1 MTTRAE
7 QLTAAIF
14 TALNTPTALVAGN
27 VWRSK
32 LRPIPQNSNLA
43 IVVRQGA
50 DNRLDDTTIN
60 RSLRQLTVTT
70 EIYAR
75 GDVPDQLADA
85 VVEDIVERLLADRSL
100 GGLCDDIQPGNR
112 VPEWTARDTDL
123 VVVDL
128 DFIIDYEIDNGA
140 L

>member
-1 MTTRAE
+1 MSTRAE
-7 QLTAAIF
+7 QLTAAVLA
-14 TALNTPTALVAGN
+14 ALVAPTALASGN
-27 VWRSK
+27 VWRSR
-32 LRPIPQNSNLA
+32 LRPIAQETTLA
-43 IVVRQGA
+43 IVVRQGP
-50 DNRLDDTTIN
+50 DNRVDETTIN
-60 RSLRQLTVTT
+60 RSHRQLTVTT

-85 VVEDIVERLLADRSL
+85 VIEDIMERLMADRSL

-112 VPEWTARDTDL
+112 VPEWAARDTDL

-128 DFIIDYEIDNGA
+128 DFIIDYEIVNGV

>member
-1 MTTRAE
+1 MTTRVE
-7 QLTAAIF
+7 QITAAVF
-14 TALNTPTALVAGN
+14 SLLNAPTALASGN

-32 LRPIPQNSNLA
+32 LRPVPQADNLA
-43 IVVRQGA
+43 IVVRQGS
-50 DNRLDDTTIN
+50 DNRLGETTIN

-70 EIYAR
+70 EVYAR

-112 VPEWTARDTDL
+112 VPEWAARDTDL

-128 DFIIDYEIDNGA
+128 DFIIDYEIVNET

>member
-1 MTTRAE
+1 MSTRAE
-7 QLTAAIF
+7 QLTAAVF
-14 TALNTPTALVAGN
+14 AALLSPTALVSGN

-32 LRPIPQNSNLA
+32 LRPIPQGENLA
-43 IVVRQGA
+43 IVVRQGP
-50 DNRLDDTTIN
+50 DNRVDDTTIG
-60 RSLRQLTVTT
+60 RSQRQLTVVT

-85 VVEDIVERLLADRSL
+85 VIEDIMARLLADPSF

-112 VPEWTARDTDL
+112 VPEWAARDTDL

-128 DFIIDYEIDNGA
+128 DFIIDYEIVNGV